1 MRNNID
7 LILGTSM
14 WGWTV
19 EKNECF
25 KILDIFYNEGYRW
38 IDIAPNYP
46 INNDRKYFRYA
57 ENIIFEWINNNKIN
71 DIIIIVKIGSMDNL
85 GGPNINLSYSFILM
99 NYEYYLNKFGPC
111 LSHIMIHWDNR
122 DSLLSIESTINALKV
137 IKKDGV
143 DIGLSGIKN
152 PNHYFN
158 LKNELELDYLIEIKH
173 NIFSSSYEHYSMF
186 HNDSKFIVYGI
197 NSSGIKINNKYKK
210 SNSLIVRRKD
220 YRSKKYNIII
230 NKIKKLLENYKQYT
244 SLPVSSFNHI
254 GMIYAFNSLW
264 VSGIIIGPSSLIQ
277 LTDSISF
284 FNNLNNC
291 DTKNIYSEIRN
302 SII

>member
-38 IDIAPNYP
+38 IDTAPNYP

-57 ENIIFEWINNNKIN
+57 ENLLAEWINNNKIN
-71 DIIIIVKIGSMDNL
+71 DLRIITKIGSLNNT
-85 GGPNINLSYSFILM
+85 GSKNTNLSYSFILM
-99 NYEYYLNKFGPC
+99 NYEYYLDKFHSC
-111 LSHIMIHWDNR
+111 LNNIMIHWDNR
-122 DSLLSIESTINALKV
+122 DSLSTVESTVNALKL
-137 IKKDGV
+137 IKQNGV
-143 DIGLSGIKN
+143 DIGLSGIKK
-152 PNHYFN
+152 PKHYFN
-158 LKNELELDYLIEIKH
+158 LKKELTLDFIIEFKH

-186 HNDSKFIVYGI
+186 HNDSKLIVYGT
-197 NSSGIKINNKYKK
+197 NASGIKLNDKYKK
-210 SNSLIVRRKD
+210 SSSLIVRRKD

-230 NKIKKLLENYKQYT
+230 NRIKNLIENYKEYT
-244 SLPVSSFNHI
+244 SFPVKSFNHI

-264 VSGIIIGPSSLIQ
+264 VSGIIIGPSSLNQ